1 VYPLVV
7 KVEEE
12 EIIKDTVKV
21 EKAIIKDV
29 VSGIMMSL
37 GFVYLSDLPC

>member
-1 VYPLVV
+1 MYLRVV

-12 EIIKDTVKV
+12 IIKDAVKI

-29 VSGIMMSL
+29 VSGVMMSL
-37 GFVYLSDLPC
+37 VFVYLSDLPY